1 MKLKEIILLEKK
13 INIISNKKM
22 PVKLSFAIAK
32 NLKQIKQCVEDYE
45 EQRIKLIHL
54 YAKKDQ
60 KGELIIDKNGNAEVE
75 NQTDFVKELT
85 ELLNTEEKFDIVKV
99 NVNVLDKYDDNNN
112 IYDPLTPI
120 EWEAID
126 WMINM
131 EE

>member
-13 INIISNKKM
+13 LNLISNKKM
-22 PVKLSFAIAK
+22 PVKLSFTVAK

-60 KGELIIDKNGNAEVE
+60 NGELIIDKNGNAEIE

-99 NVNVLDKYDDNNN
+99 NVNVLDKYDDNND